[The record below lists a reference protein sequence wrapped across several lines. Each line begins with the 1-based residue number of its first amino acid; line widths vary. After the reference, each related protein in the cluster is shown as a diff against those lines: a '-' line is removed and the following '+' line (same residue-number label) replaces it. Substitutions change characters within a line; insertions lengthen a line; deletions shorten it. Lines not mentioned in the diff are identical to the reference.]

1 MRTRIELAESALGC
15 TKAFEVHNSANR
27 SLLVLA
33 EDSETAR
40 SIAWSAAHI
49 YHSDNGLT
57 GEDRNVHEVKS
68 PSYKYSSGQ
77 WALVQKAA
85 SEGRQGTIVVVNG
98 HVLMGD
104 SELI

>member
-1 MRTRIELAESALGC
+1 MRTRIELAKSSVGS
-15 TKAFEVHNSANR
+15 TKTFEVYNTAHR
-27 SLLVLA
+27 PLLVLA

-49 YHSDNGLT
+49 YHTDDGLN

-68 PSYKYSSGQ
+68 PSANFSSDH

-85 SEGRQGTIVVVNG
+85 SDGRQGTIIIVDG
-98 HVLMGD
+98 HVLIGD

>member
-1 MRTRIELAESALGC
+1 MRTRIEVAKSALGC
-15 TKAFEVHNSANR
+15 TKAFLVYNTTHR

-33 EDSETAR
+33 EDRETAR

-49 YHSDNGLT
+49 YHTDNGLT
-57 GEDRNVHEVKS
+57 GEDREVHEVN
-68 PSYKYSSGQ
+68 SSSANFSSDQ

-85 SEGRQGTIVVVNG
+85 SEGRQGTIVVVDG
-98 HVLMGD
+98 HALIGD

>member
-1 MRTRIELAESALGC
+1 MRTRIELAKSALGS
-15 TKAFEVHNSANR
+15 TKTFEVYNSAHG

-49 YHSDNGLT
+49 YHTDNGLK
-57 GEDRNVHEVKS
+57 GEDRNVHEVKT
-68 PSYKYSSGQ
+68 PSAGISFDH

-85 SEGRQGTIVVVNG
+85 SEGRQGTIMVVDG
-98 HVLMGD
+98 RILIGD
-104 SELI
+104 SELM